1 MFAVHPEPLQ
11 FLALDVWI
19 NHLPSL
25 SRWIPNNRGYLGG
38 PDISKDI
45 LRITALSGIE
55 KRRRNDG
62 DARFDRDHAD
72 LIMDIITFSILPAT
86 ELIFPPSFYVPT
98 LRQLRTHLS
107 HHGHKLTA
115 LSLYRCDAP
124 SHQLLRVI
132 GEHCSSNLK
141 SLVLPAFLDIDDEC
155 VDYISGI
162 NCKFSA
168 TLRKLDL
175 ASSVFSTVDT
185 LLRLLSQLPRL
196 EDLNLSNVSF
206 SLDSIS
212 SNDQML
218 PLPLDGSSLPR
229 LESLN
234 LCSIRYLNYYHYWTT
249 VDAQRLEIEWTRFFE
264 QCPRL
269 KILQVAHTFATVDAE
284 SLLVLKKCLD
294 RRREPLEY
302 LRIRAYSRDYSH
314 RLISFDRSEAIS
326 IIREMNA
333 DEISAG
339 ETFPELFGELNRN
352 DVDFFFLNYRRIHK
366 LHDLEVTQM
375 LGKPLIHCPLA
386 AVRKL
391 IPTYRHVREVFH
403 ACVNAILVL
412 TQQSDSRLS
421 PTAIEGFLTLVMGPE
436 NSHFSHVKVYDIL
449 ALYRANISVKVFEKV
464 LRTLIALTADDSYTS
479 RKICSYIS
487 GLPDYCTVE
496 YIVVIERILGNNFCR
511 MRATLPR
518 CISNEV
524 IQNFLTNLQGQQK

>member
-162 NCKFSA
+162 NCKFSS

-206 SLDSIS
+206 SLDSIN
-212 SNDQML
+212 SNDQIKSNKAL
-218 PLPLDGSSLPR
+218 A
-229 LESLN
+229 
-234 LCSIRYLNYYHYWTT
+234 IFT
-249 VDAQRLEIEWTRFFE
+249 QRI
-264 QCPRL
+264 
-269 KILQVAHTFATVDAE
+269 KIIG
-284 SLLVLKKCLD
+284 
-294 RRREPLEY
+294 
-302 LRIRAYSRDYSH
+302 RI
-314 RLISFDRSEAIS
+314 
-326 IIREMNA
+326 
-333 DEISAG
+333 
-339 ETFPELFGELNRN
+339 
-352 DVDFFFLNYRRIHK
+352 
-366 LHDLEVTQM
+366 
-375 LGKPLIHCPLA
+375 
-386 AVRKL
+386 
-391 IPTYRHVREVFH
+391 
-403 ACVNAILVL
+403 
-412 TQQSDSRLS
+412 
-421 PTAIEGFLTLVMGPE
+421 
-436 NSHFSHVKVYDIL
+436 
-449 ALYRANISVKVFEKV
+449 
-464 LRTLIALTADDSYTS
+464 
-479 RKICSYIS
+479 
-487 GLPDYCTVE
+487 
-496 YIVVIERILGNNFCR
+496 
-511 MRATLPR
+511 
-518 CISNEV
+518 
-524 IQNFLTNLQGQQK
+524 